1 MKKYFALILP
11 LLLLFFGAKKKE
23 YELILDEIKNLTAR
37 VSALEQR
44 LDTNYSDVL
53 QIYQTVK
60 IISEQLKQI
69 QKDILELKEYTDSNT
84 SKITSIEEKFT
95 QLQTSLSNINQ
106 ILQRVPP
113 HEETQ
118 TIPTQEQPS
127 APVEVS
133 PLQAY
138 YTAYSD
144 YIKGNYTLAIAGFR
158 DFYEKNKS
166 SPMADNALYWIGE
179 CYYSLGKYEDAIREF
194 DNLITNYPKADNI
207 NSAHLKKGYALIEL
221 RRYLEAK
228 SVLKEL
234 IQRAPLSEEAKL
246 AEQKLKTL
254 E

>member
-1 MKKYFALILP
+1 MKRYLIAILP
-11 LLLLFFGAKKKE
+11 LLLLFTGAKKKE
-23 YELILDEIKNLTAR
+23 YELIIDEIKNLTAR
-37 VSALEQR
+37 IEAVERR

-53 QIYQTVK
+53 QIYQNVK
-60 IISEQLKQI
+60 LISEQLKQI
-69 QKDILELKEYTDSNT
+69 QKDLLEMKEYTDSNT
-84 SKITSIEEKFT
+84 TRITSIEERFS
-95 QLQTSLSNINQ
+95 QIQSMLSGINQ
-106 ILQRVPP
+106 YLQRFSLPEQPP
-113 HEETQ
+113 S
-118 TIPTQEQPS
+118 PTQEQTQTLTE
-127 APVEVS
+127 AS

-144 YIKGNYTLAIAGFR
+144 YIKGNYSLAIAGFR
-158 DFYEKNKS
+158 DFYEKNKN

-179 CYYSLGKYEDAIREF
+179 CYYSQGRYEDAIREF

-207 NSAHLKKGYALIEL
+207 LAAYLKKGYALIEL

-234 IQRAPLSEEAKL
+234 IQKAPLSEEAKL

>member
-1 MKKYFALILP
+1 MKKYVIAILP
-11 LLLLFFGAKKKE
+11 LLLLFTGAKKKE
-23 YELILDEIKNLTAR
+23 YELIIDEIKNLTAR
-37 VSALEQR
+37 IEAVERR

-53 QIYQTVK
+53 QIYQNVK
-60 IISEQLKQI
+60 LISEQLKQI
-69 QKDILELKEYTDSNT
+69 QKDLLEMKEYTDSNT
-84 SKITSIEEKFT
+84 TRITSIEEKFA
-95 QLQTSLSNINQ
+95 QIQSMLSSINQ
-106 ILQRVPP
+106 YLQRFGQPEQPP
-113 HEETQ
+113 P
-118 TIPTQEQPS
+118 PTQEPTQVPT
-127 APVEVS
+127 EVS

-144 YIKGNYTLAIAGFR
+144 YIKGNYSLAIAGFR
-158 DFYEKNKS
+158 DFYEKNKN

-179 CYYSLGKYEDAIREF
+179 CYYSQGRYEDAIREF

-207 NSAHLKKGYALIEL
+207 LAAYLKKGYALIEL

-234 IQRAPLSEEAKL
+234 IQKAPLSEEAKL

>member
-1 MKKYFALILP
+1 MKKYVIAILP
-11 LLLLFFGAKKKE
+11 LLLLFTGAKKKE
-23 YELILDEIKNLTAR
+23 YELIIDEIKNLTAR
-37 VSALEQR
+37 IEAVERR

-53 QIYQTVK
+53 QIYQNVK
-60 IISEQLKQI
+60 LISEQLKQI
-69 QKDILELKEYTDSNT
+69 QKDLLEMKEYTDSNT
-84 SKITSIEEKFT
+84 TRITSIEEKFA
-95 QLQTSLSNINQ
+95 QIQSMLSSINQ
-106 ILQRVPP
+106 SLQRFTQPEQPP
-113 HEETQ
+113 P
-118 TIPTQEQPS
+118 PTQEPTQVPT
-127 APVEVS
+127 EVS

-144 YIKGNYTLAIAGFR
+144 YIKGNYSLAIAGFR
-158 DFYEKNKS
+158 DFYEKNKN

-179 CYYSLGKYEDAIREF
+179 CYYSQGRYEDAIREF

-207 NSAHLKKGYALIEL
+207 LAAYLKKGYALIEL

-234 IQRAPLSEEAKL
+234 IQKAPLSEEAKL

>member
-1 MKKYFALILP
+1 MKKYLIAILP
-11 LLLLFFGAKKKE
+11 LLLLFIGAKKKE
-23 YELILDEIKNLTAR
+23 YELIIDEIKNLTAR
-37 VSALEQR
+37 IEAVERR

-53 QIYQTVK
+53 QIYQNVK
-60 IISEQLKQI
+60 LISEQLKQI
-69 QKDILELKEYTDSNT
+69 QKDLLEMKEYTDSNT
-84 SKITSIEEKFT
+84 TRITSIEEKFA
-95 QLQTSLSNINQ
+95 QIQSMLSSINQ
-106 ILQRVPP
+106 YLQRFTQPEQPP
-113 HEETQ
+113 S
-118 TIPTQEQPS
+118 PTQEPTQVPT
-127 APVEVS
+127 EVS

-144 YIKGNYTLAIAGFR
+144 YIKGNYSLAIAGFR
-158 DFYEKNKS
+158 DFYEKNKN

-179 CYYSLGKYEDAIREF
+179 CYYSQGRYEDAIREF

-207 NSAHLKKGYALIEL
+207 LAAYLKKGYALIEL

-234 IQRAPLSEEAKL
+234 IQKAPLSEEAKL